1 MKKSIKKNFVTAILF
16 GILTSIA
23 QMISDGI
30 TFSSPSV
37 WSEFIR
43 HFLILSITY
52 LIVGA
57 LFDYFFGNEKK

>member
-1 MKKSIKKNFVTAILF
+1 MKKSIKKNIVIAIPF
-16 GILTSIA
+16 GIFASIA
-23 QMISDGI
+23 QMISDGLS
-30 TFSSPSV
+30 FSSPSV
-37 WSEFIR
+37 WPEFIR

>member
-1 MKKSIKKNFVTAILF
+1 MKKSIRKNLVIAIPF
-16 GILTSIA
+16 GIFASIA
-23 QMISDGI
+23 QMIIDGI

-57 LFDYFFGNEKK
+57 LFDYLFGYEIK